1 MGKTLYLECN
11 SGISGDM
18 TVAALLDL
26 GADWDVLKAVLD
38 SIPAHGFSVE
48 KSRVKK
54 AGIDCMD
61 FHVIL
66 DREHENHD
74 HDMEYLHG
82 HDHGH
87 SHDHAQSHDH
97 AHDHGHDHAHSH
109 DDGHGH
115 AHTHRGL
122 AEITDILD
130 RTAMTEGARTLAKK
144 IFRILA
150 ESEARAHA
158 VPLDQV
164 HFHEVGA
171 IDSIVD
177 IVAVAVCVDNLGID
191 QVIVSKLCE
200 GCGTV
205 RCQHGILPVP
215 VPAVA
220 NILEAYGLPVE
231 FTSVQGELVT
241 PTGAAIVAAL
251 MTGSRMPDRFR
262 LVKTGLGAGK
272 RQYERPSILR
282 AMMVEEN
289 GGERD
294 VVWKLESDIDD
305 CTGETLGYVMER
317 LFAAGARDVHYT
329 PVFMKKN
336 RPAWQLNVICTEA
349 DLETMEHIIFLETTT
364 IGIRRMKVERSVLKR
379 EIRKAATEF
388 GQVDVKVCR
397 VGEQEKFYP
406 EYESVAAISREKGLP
421 YRTVYQA
428 AVNGAVKQ

>member
-1 MGKTLYLECN
+1 M
-11 SGISGDM
+11 
-18 TVAALLDL
+18 
-26 GADWDVLKAVLD
+26 
-38 SIPAHGFSVE
+38 
-48 KSRVKK
+48 
-54 AGIDCMD
+54 
-61 FHVIL
+61 
-66 DREHENHD
+66 
-74 HDMEYLHG
+74 
-82 HDHGH
+82 
-87 SHDHAQSHDH
+87 
-97 AHDHGHDHAHSH
+97 
-109 DDGHGH
+109 
-115 AHTHRGL
+115 
-122 AEITDILD
+122 
-130 RTAMTEGARTLAKK
+130 
-144 IFRILA
+144 
-150 ESEARAHA
+150 
-158 VPLDQV
+158 
-164 HFHEVGA
+164 
-171 IDSIVD
+171 
-177 IVAVAVCVDNLGID
+177 
-191 QVIVSKLCE
+191 
-200 GCGTV
+200 
-205 RCQHGILPVP
+205 P

-421 YRTVYQA
+421 YQTVYQA

>member
-1 MGKTLYLECN
+1 
-11 SGISGDM
+11 
-18 TVAALLDL
+18 
-26 GADWDVLKAVLD
+26 
-38 SIPAHGFSVE
+38 
-48 KSRVKK
+48 
-54 AGIDCMD
+54 
-61 FHVIL
+61 
-66 DREHENHD
+66 
-74 HDMEYLHG
+74 
-82 HDHGH
+82 
-87 SHDHAQSHDH
+87 
-97 AHDHGHDHAHSH
+97 
-109 DDGHGH
+109 
-115 AHTHRGL
+115 
-122 AEITDILD
+122 
-130 RTAMTEGARTLAKK
+130 MTEGARTLAKK

-191 QVIVSKLCE
+191 QVIVPKLCE

-282 AMMVEEN
+282 AMMVEET
-289 GGERD
+289 GGDRD
-294 VVWKLESDIDD
+294 AVWKLESDIDD

-428 AVNGAVKQ
+428 AVNGSY